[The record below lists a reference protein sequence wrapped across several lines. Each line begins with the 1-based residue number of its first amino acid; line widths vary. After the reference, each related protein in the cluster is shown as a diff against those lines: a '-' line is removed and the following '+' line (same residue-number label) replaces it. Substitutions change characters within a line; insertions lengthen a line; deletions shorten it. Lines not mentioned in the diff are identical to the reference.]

1 KDVSNSVALKTQL
14 SVWTGIIVW
23 LGLMLMGV
31 QFALMWGVLAFL
43 LNYVPNIGAVLS
55 AVPPMIQAF
64 LFNGFYECML
74 V

>member
-1 KDVSNSVALKTQL
+1 M
-14 SVWTGIIVW
+14 IVW

-43 LNYVPNIGAVLS
+43 LNYVPNIGSVIS
-55 AVPPMIQAF
+55 AVPPMVRALLLTVI
-64 LFNGFYECML
+64 MS